1 MGEEDADRPSMGR
14 SLGRF
19 ALALVAI
26 AVIGLLAGIAYGRGT
41 PERAAGT
48 ILNDLVVVEDFQGD
62 DRSPAD
68 TDEPAPTSGDHVG
81 DPVCGTFDAPLDA
94 DTQLASLAA
103 GRIVVQYDPG
113 RIAGDERVELEA
125 WYRDGHPGQ
134 VVLAPNPDVDAPVM
148 ATAWTRRLPLRGV
161 EASFLE
167 TFVTAYAGGG
177 PRPAPC
183 PGASGGDG

>member
-1 MGEEDADRPSMGR
+1 MGEDDPGRPSLGTA
-14 SLGRF
+14 LGRF
-19 ALALVAI
+19 ALALLAI

-48 ILNDLVVVEDFQGD
+48 LLDDLVVVEDFRGD
-62 DRSPAD
+62 DRKAAD

-81 DPVCGTFDAPLDA
+81 DAVCGAVDEPLDA

-103 GRIVVQYDPG
+103 GRVVVQYDPEEVQG
-113 RIAGDERVELEA
+113 SDLDRLAA
-125 WYRDGHPGQ
+125 WHGAYADR
-134 VVLAPNPDVDAPVM
+134 VVLAPNRRLDTPVV

-161 EASFLE
+161 EASFLS

-183 PGASGGDG
+183 GGDGPGAG